1 MLLTKKSFL
10 KTSPSIA
17 SLILGFAT
25 NTSCSNE
32 RLESRIKHWTRRCAS
47 CLMRDRE
54 RAESKK
60 STLIENQGSPLCAD
74 SDIAA
79 E

>member
-17 SLILGFAT
+17 TLILGFAT

-32 RLESRIKHWTRRCAS
+32 R
-47 CLMRDRE
+47 
-54 RAESKK
+54 
-60 STLIENQGSPLCAD
+60 P
-74 SDIAA
+74 
-79 E
+79 